1 MDKMSNIFEECGELR
16 FEKLELT
23 GCEHPFLPEDV
34 ITFGNVDED
43 IEWPLLDLSVPLEV
57 IAMLRE
63 AKEKHAPV
71 MFTNEDETRA
81 VLVKDA
87 NDLNLKI
94 TVNGVP
100 FEEI

>member
-1 MDKMSNIFEECGELR
+1 MSKIFEECGELR
-16 FEKLELT
+16 LDRIDLAD
-23 GCEHPFLPEDV
+23 CERPFLPEDV
-34 ITFGNVDED
+34 ITFGNVEED
-43 IEWPLLDLSVPLEV
+43 IEPPRPDLSVPVEM

-81 VLVKDA
+81 LLIKDA
-87 NDLNLKI
+87 NDLKLKI